1 MLESQWKIFSAFKKE
16 LKEKCLEWNKFAE
29 QLVPLQ
35 KKEALTDTPDYPF
48 ENAVVYNT
56 ALDELTPDSEIK
68 LIVIGD
74 NPGKSEQLNINQ
86 KYLVGQAGKLAEGF
100 FRNNPDL
107 KIDFRK
113 NVIIL
118 NKTPVHSAK
127 TKHLAKI
134 EKALKQTNSPA
145 SDLIRD
151 SQIWMAQKTAELHA
165 GLFNAAVAV
174 YMDQYK
180 STSAF
185 YAGQPEVPFLPELWL
200 VGYSEL
206 KSRGLF
212 LPYRDTLARIYA
224 DQSKSDSATYTGQ
237 SKSTGFS
244 TDPWSHV
251 FVYQHFSMNCF
262 TKDLSDFQNSNKDL
276 SLKSSLEKLG
286 TIHKDEIFTHLDF

>member
-1 MLESQWKIFSAFKKE
+1 MIMLESQWKIFSAFKKE

-151 SQIWMAQKTAELHA
+151 SQIWMAQKTSRLHID
-165 GLFNAAVAV
+165 LFNAAFAT
-174 YMDQYK
+174 Y
-180 STSAF
+180 T
-185 YAGQPEVPFLPELWL
+185 GQPDIPFLPELWL

-206 KSRGLF
+206 KPRGLF
-212 LPYRDTLARIYA
+212 IPYRDTLARIYA
-224 DQSKSDSATYTGQ
+224 DQSKSDSATYAGQ

>member
-151 SQIWMAQKTAELHA
+151 SQIWMAQKTSRLHID
-165 GLFNAAVAV
+165 LFNAAFAT
-174 YMDQYK
+174 Y
-180 STSAF
+180 T
-185 YAGQPEVPFLPELWL
+185 GQPDIPFLPELWL

-206 KSRGLF
+206 KPRGLF
-212 LPYRDTLARIYA
+212 IPYRDTLARIYT
-224 DQSKSDSATYTGQ
+224 DQSKSDSATYAGQ